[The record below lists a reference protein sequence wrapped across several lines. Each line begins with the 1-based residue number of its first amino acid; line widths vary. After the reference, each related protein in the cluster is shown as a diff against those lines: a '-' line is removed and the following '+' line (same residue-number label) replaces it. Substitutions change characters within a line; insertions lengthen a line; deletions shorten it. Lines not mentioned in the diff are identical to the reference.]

1 MLKNL
6 KNRLNES
13 KGFTLVELIV
23 VIAIMVILI
32 ALLVPNVVGYISSSQ
47 TTANLSAAKSIYN
60 AANTAVVNGKA
71 STSAFPTKAQLVNLL
86 NGDSI
91 NTAGDGSG
99 TDLVTVPT
107 GTSATLWYVPDS
119 GEVTGVATGSTASD
133 STAVAPTATD
143 CTATTAGV
151 APTPA
156 AGVNNVALYDP
167 KVSGNAAEH
176 LYGSGETHPSA
187 VTNAE
192 ALTCLNGSWA

>member
-71 STSAFPTKAQLVNLL
+71 STSAFPTEAQLINLL

-91 NTAGDGSG
+91 NTAGDDNG

-107 GTSATLWYVPDS
+107 GTSAILWYVPDS

-151 APTPA
+151 APATTN
-156 AGVNNVALYDP
+156 VNNVALYDP

-187 VTNAE
+187 VANVVD
-192 ALTCLNGSWA
+192 LTCLNGTWS